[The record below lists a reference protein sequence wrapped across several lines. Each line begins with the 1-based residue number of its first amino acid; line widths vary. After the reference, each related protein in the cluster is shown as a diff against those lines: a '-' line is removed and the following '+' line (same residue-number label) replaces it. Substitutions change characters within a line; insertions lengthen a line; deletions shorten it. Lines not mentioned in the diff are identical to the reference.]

1 MSSPYPG
8 NPPPQQPQ
16 GGSPYGGGPTPNGSQ
31 WGSPPPPGTGGTPP
45 PPGPG
50 VPPPGSGG
58 PGSPGGPPFGPG
70 DPQSAGGGQP
80 EKKKLW
86 PWILGVCGCLVL
98 VLVIVGG
105 VGLALFALSGDD
117 EEPTESPTASQTEE
131 TTTDE
136 PTDEP
141 TTDEPTDE
149 PTEEPTT
156 EEPTADAGLPGV
168 SGFESTPVQDPTDDD
183 LEMAKETMLAY
194 LMALSDNDPAAACA
208 WQLDPLTGNGID
220 DSSFLIDTCVESTQT
235 AIDEEEL
242 EGRASNLTVADF
254 EAELDAD
261 NRVVLVHNIHAD
273 DPDPAKVAKGD
284 NGDMYLASL

>member
-31 WGSPPPPGTGGTPP
+31 WGSPPPGTGGTPP
-45 PPGPG
+45 PPGG
-50 VPPPGSGG
+50 
-58 PGSPGGPPFGPG
+58 PGGPPYGPG
-70 DPQSAGGGQP
+70 GPQPPAGGQP
-80 EKKKLW
+80 PAQKKPW
-86 PWILGVCGCLVL
+86 PWILGICGCLVL
-98 VLVIVGG
+98 LLVVVGG
-105 VGLALFALSGDD
+105 GGLALFAFSGGDD
-117 EEPTESPTASQTEE
+117 DPPESPTAGQTEEVTTDDPTEE
-131 TTTDE
+131 TTTEE

-141 TTDEPTDE
+141 TTEE

-156 EEPTADAGLPGV
+156 EEPTSDAGLPGV

-183 LEMAKETMLAY
+183 VEMAKQTMLAY

-220 DSSFLIDTCVESTQT
+220 HSSFLVDSCVESTQE
-235 AIDEEEL
+235 AIDEQEL
-242 EGRASNLTVADF
+242 EGRASHLTVADF

-273 DPDPAKVAKGD
+273 DPSPAQIAKGA